1 MTEKQLTDNYT
12 KKEETKQGS
21 LRIFQMITLIALAL
35 FWVGYFYAL
44 YRGNDRN
51 MSSYSILILA
61 FTLLNSDILLAGK
74 KTEHRALNVLG
85 GLNALLVFICAVI
98 TIIQVIWK

>member
-1 MTEKQLTDNYT
+1 MTEKQLTENYT
-12 KKEETKQGS
+12 KKEETKQRS

-61 FTLLNSDILLAGK
+61 FTLLNSDVLLAGK
-74 KTEHRALNVLG
+74 KTKNGSDGHQ
-85 GLNALLVFICAVI
+85 CD
-98 TIIQVIWK
+98 